1 MSDIYVMQRAN
12 GDVFALDDHGRFC
25 RYLTVA
31 ATTCN
36 GYQMVASK
44 ARLVIIYRHWPTG
57 SDHSGN

>member
-44 ARLVIIYRHWPTG
+44 ARLVIITVIGPPAQTIQ
-57 SDHSGN
+57 